1 MRARVLLLGA
11 QAVCLGVST
20 ALLIV
25 SATSLFLSTYGA
37 ELLPYVYIVVALAGV
52 VTASAM
58 TRVQRHLSL
67 AGLATAVLAVVAGIM
82 VAGWAALALGGLA
95 WATFPLVVLVFL
107 WIPTGFVLVGAQAGR
122 LLDVQQLKA
131 WFPRIAAGFAAGFGA
146 GGLLAARLVS
156 LLGEPEPLLLI
167 AAGTVVAFLL
177 LALVLARR
185 HPVELRTA
193 PEPTPRSA
201 TDERPSLRRL
211 LDNRLVVALLGYQML
226 SAAVTQLLDYLV
238 WSSAAARYSDPA
250 DLARFLGLFGAL
262 INVVGLLFVFLLA
275 GRLLS
280 RYGLAF
286 GLAANPT
293 GVILL
298 VVVSTAVAAAGGLG
312 TTALFAL
319 ICAQQVVDI
328 ALTDGTTRGS
338 INAAYQALP
347 PRERLAAQ
355 TRVEGVGVPGATG
368 AVGVL
373 LLLVQLLGGGVVAL
387 LLIVLTL
394 TATWLWLAVA
404 AYRLYGTNLRR
415 TITRRAWDPV
425 ALRLDDAASR
435 AVVVRLLASE
445 DVRDVA
451 VAVDALAA
459 ATPGEVRP
467 AVAMLLRSQ
476 DVDRVRLGIDAA
488 RRHRLDSLV
497 EEIVGVA
504 LSRTWPSE
512 VRAEAVLSAGAL
524 GAGADVLEGLL
535 DEDGT
540 PVRESAAAALVRARG
555 DGQDVRR
562 VEDLLADHERRT
574 AALHAV
580 AALPS
585 ALNVPALVRM
595 SRSGVRLPG
604 LADALASHA
613 AFLEQPAADALD
625 DPEQGRAATLLA
637 QALRTSPSPGVDDVL
652 LGHVAHPDLGVR
664 ATVVDILAV
673 RGPHC
678 DEPRL
683 RAGLA
688 DEAARAGRCLDAL
701 GALGTEARCA
711 PVVRA
716 LRDDLR
722 GTTDRVVAVLAALHG
737 EAAVRRSVAALAG
750 PGRPL
755 ALETLEVTVGRA
767 DLAIVLPLVDP
778 YATDSE
784 QRGTVARPSDGMRL
798 DRDAWLVD
806 LALDPRRVWHDAWL
820 RATAVWA
827 LGPASR
833 ATADRAA
840 RDDDPV
846 VAETA
851 RAWLDGSLSRG

>member
-1 MRARVLLLGA
+1 VRARVLLLGA

-37 ELLPYVYIVVALAGV
+37 ALLPYVYIVVALAGV
-52 VTASAM
+52 VTTSAM
-58 TRVQRHLSL
+58 TRVQRHVSL

-82 VAGWAALALGGLA
+82 VAGWAALALGGLT

-156 LLGEPEPLLLI
+156 LLGAPEPLLLI
-167 AAGTVVAFLL
+167 AASTVITFLL

-185 HPVELRTA
+185 YPVELRSA
-193 PEPTPRSA
+193 PEPPPRSA
-201 TDERPSLRRL
+201 RDERPSLRRL

-238 WSSAAARYSDPA
+238 WSSAAARYPDPA
-250 DLARFLGLFGAL
+250 ELARFLGLFGAL

-298 VVVSTAVAAAGGLG
+298 VVLSTAVAATGGLG
-312 TTALFAL
+312 TTTLFVL
-319 ICAQQVVDI
+319 VCAQQVVDI

-387 LLIVLTL
+387 LAIVLTL

-425 ALRLDDAASR
+425 ALRLEDAASR
-435 AVVVRLLASE
+435 EVVARLLASE
-445 DVRDVA
+445 DMRDVA

-459 ATPGEVRP
+459 AAPGEVRP
-467 AVAMLLRSQ
+467 AVAMLLRSK
-476 DVDRVRLGIDAA
+476 DVHRVRIGIDAA

-497 EEIVGVA
+497 EAIVDVA
-504 LSRTWPSE
+504 LSRTWSAE
-512 VRAEAVLSAGAL
+512 VRAEAVLAAGGL
-524 GAGADVLEGLL
+524 GAGAGVLEGLL
-535 DEDGT
+535 DDDDMQ
-540 PVRESAAAALVRARG
+540 VRESAAAALVHARG
-555 DGQDVRR
+555 DGEDVRR
-562 VEDLLADHERRT
+562 VEGLLADDARRT

-585 ALNVPALVRM
+585 ALHVPALVRM
-595 SRSGVRLPG
+595 SRYGVRMPG

-625 DPEQGRAATLLA
+625 DPKEGRAASLLA
-637 QALRTSPSPGVDDVL
+637 QALRASPSPGVDDVL
-652 LGHVAHPDLGVR
+652 LGHLAHADLGVR
-664 ATVVDILAV
+664 TTVVDILAA
-673 RGPHC
+673 RGPRR

-683 RAGLA
+683 RAALA

-701 GALGTEARCA
+701 DALGTEARCA

-722 GTTDRVVAVLAALHG
+722 GTTDRVVALLAALHG
-737 EAAVRRSVAALAG
+737 EAAVRRSVAALVG

-767 DLAIVLPLVDP
+767 DLAIALPLVDP
-778 YATDSE
+778 DATGAD
-784 QRGTVARPSDGMRL
+784 QRGMVARPSDGMRL

-827 LGPASR
+827 LHPAWR
-833 ATADRAA
+833 ATADSAA
-840 RDDDPV
+840 RDDDPL